1 MICLMTPKITE
12 TASPMKG
19 AVRSKKTNVIFVDIP
34 DIPGSIAQTAAIL
47 ADHDLSIKNIGIMH
61 SREFQQGA
69 LKIEFYDEQT
79 ANDAVRV
86 LKR

>member
-1 MICLMTPKITE
+1 MCIRDRL
-12 TASPMKG
+12 
-19 AVRSKKTNVIFVDIP
+19 
-34 DIPGSIAQTAAIL
+34 AQYHI
-47 ADHDLSIKNIGIMH
+47 SIKNIGIMH

-86 LKR
+86 LKDNGYQIFA